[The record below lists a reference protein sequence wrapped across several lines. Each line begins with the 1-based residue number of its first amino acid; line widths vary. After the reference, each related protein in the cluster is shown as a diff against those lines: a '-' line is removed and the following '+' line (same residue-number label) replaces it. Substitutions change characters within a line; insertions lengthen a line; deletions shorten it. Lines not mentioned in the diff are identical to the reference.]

1 MRIATLGGEEAAAA
15 LPALTELLIDAVDS
29 GASVG
34 FLAPLSRAEAT
45 VYWQGTVA
53 QIGPHLRLFA
63 AFDEAGLTGSAQL
76 QPAERPNGAHRA
88 EIAKL
93 LVHRRARRRGLGA
106 ALMAHA
112 EREALALG
120 RTLLVL
126 DTRTGDDAE
135 RLYRQ
140 LGWTEAGIIPR
151 YVRSSAGEMTDT
163 TIFYKHLA

>member
-1 MRIATLGGEEAAAA
+1 MRTAGLGGEAAVGAVPSLA
-15 LPALTELLIDAVDS
+15 ELLIDAVES

-34 FLAPLSRAEAT
+34 FLAPLSMAEAT
-45 VYWQGTVA
+45 DDWRGTTA
-53 QIGPHLRLFA
+53 RIGPHLQLCA
-63 AFDEAGLTGSAQL
+63 AFDEEGLAGSVQL
-76 QPAERPNGAHRA
+76 QPADRPNGAHRA

-135 RLYRQ
+135 RLYRK

-163 TIFYKHLA
+163 TIFYKHLT